1 MSLIIQ
7 KAVLALIKH
16 PTDPSLF
23 LGVSRKN
30 DHKDFGLPGGKQ
42 EDRETARDALARE
55 LQEETGLAI
64 TQMSPLFRRFNSHN
78 GKKFLVCTYIVEV
91 SNFDFCTKESGLVKW
106 ISKEELSSGSFGN
119 YNKNLFEF
127 IENNLI

>member
-1 MSLIIQ
+1 MSVIIP

-42 EDRETARDALARE
+42 EGKETARDALSRE
-55 LQEETGLAI
+55 VFEETGLVI
-64 TQMSPLFRRFNSHN
+64 THISPLFRRFNSHN
-78 GKKFLVCTYIVEV
+78 NKKFLVCTYMVEV
-91 SNFDFCTKESGLVKW
+91 EHFNFSTTETGVVKW
-106 ISKEELSSGSFGN
+106 ITKEELLSGSFGN
-119 YNKNLFEF
+119 YNKNLFDF
-127 IENNLI
+127 MENNLI